1 MTRPGA
7 VSNASKGDVKSSE
20 AGMSLI
26 ELMISMVVLS
36 VGLLGSISLILLG
49 MQNNSRGKTD
59 TASTVLDQEILEKF
73 STLKTYPKPGG
84 FINIYDCALTGANLH
99 QASIAAGVAPA
110 GAGADIYTA
119 SPPAPLPTQ
128 VGDIDWTQAAPALAT
143 SAAPG
148 YDMTYRTCDGD
159 VYEVRWNIMEI
170 SPNPNSR
177 ISLLTVSSRPRS
189 AVAASGTSSNYA
201 VLYANPTT
209 LKALIE
215 N

>member
-1 MTRPGA
+1 MKKLNPI
-7 VSNASKGDVKSSE
+7 SNVQRDDNSSE
-20 AGMSLI
+20 AGVSLI
-26 ELMISMVVLS
+26 ELMIAMVVLS

-49 MQNNSRGKTD
+49 MQNNSRGRTD

-84 FINIYDCALTGANLH
+84 FINIYDCAATAANVH
-99 QASIAAGVAPA
+99 QASIAPGVAPA
-110 GAGADIYTA
+110 GAGAAIYTA
-119 SPPAPLPTQ
+119 SPPAPLATQ

-189 AVAASGTSSNYA
+189 AVASAAASRNYA